1 MPLPIVAAAMLALPV
16 IGTSGN
22 KMAESVKNPP
32 KPTSDNTGLY
42 LMGGIVAL
50 WLLKTGVQQ
59 VFEPV
64 VAVAKQA
71 VYVGDELTGGLQ
83 GDPSTVTYW
92 TEFDVPFSDVQIPL
106 VNVKEPDQSWL
117 DYATTVDLPGLP
129 AYNLQDTPG
138 KVKGFFGRIF

>member
-1 MPLPIVAAAMLALPV
+1 MAAAAV
-16 IGTSGN
+16 A
-22 KMAESVKNPP
+22 KKAP
-32 KPTSDNTGLY
+32 KPTTDNAMMY
-42 LMGGIVAL
+42 LMGGIVVL
-50 WLLKTGVQQ
+50 WLLKGAALK

-64 VAVAKQA
+64 ARVAKQA

-92 TEFDVPFSDVQIPL
+92 TEFDVPFSDAQLPL
-106 VNVKEPDQSWL
+106 VNVKEPDQSWM

-138 KVKGFFGRIF
+138 KIKGLFGRIF